1 MSNRKSVS
9 VDIPEADK
17 LAIVERFQ
25 DEGCPVS
32 VAQSLMRLCCG
43 ESAQSIA
50 ESVDRSAG
58 TIRRWK
64 NEYKEPV
71 SKVREVIALAV
82 LSAPEFYDSIAA
94 RLKDSSDSG
103 SRTGALSFKSVLEL
117 LFPRG
122 HGPLIAIDQ
131 RTGQWGASGPGQTVT
146 APAEL
151 MALTSEQLNA
161 QIKCLDE
168 GGDSDALLKKHQ
180 AENAARD
187 EAKADTQPVVLD
199 AEVVEVEGIG

>member
-1 MSNRKSVS
+1 MN
-9 VDIPEADK
+9 IPEADR

-25 DEGCPVS
+25 EEGCPVS

-50 ESVDRSAG
+50 ESVGRSAG
-58 TIRRWK
+58 TVRRWRS
-64 NEYKEPV
+64 EYKEPV
-71 SKVREVIALAV
+71 AKVREVIALAV

-103 SRTGALSFKSVLEL
+103 SRTGALSFKSILEL

-122 HGPLIAIDQ
+122 NGPLVSIDQ

-146 APAEL
+146 AFPEL
-151 MALTSEQLNA
+151 MELSPEQLDA

-168 GGDSDALLKKHQ
+168 GGDSDALLRKHQ

-187 EAKADTQPVVLD
+187 KAKADTQPVVLD
-199 AEVVEVEGIG
+199 AEIVEAPTNGQS